1 MKTQILLSLLSFF
14 FYQLTFAQASEEPL
28 RIKAQID
35 CRGCD
40 DSFMRQNIEFLDHV
54 RDQDLAE
61 IYVLVNTSGNP
72 SSIIYD
78 IEYLGKGRFEGINNK
93 FTADFSR
100 TLTGNEIRQE
110 LLNTLRKGFVPYLL
124 HTDLS
129 ESMDVVMNE
138 VAETT
143 TNKIEDPW
151 NNWIFSVRGNMNMEN
166 QDTREEFNYNVG
178 FEGDKVTEHWRVRLD
193 GNYNRNILKITE
205 SDNSSFTS
213 IRDRK
218 FIGGSIVKSLGNHWS
233 AGVFSNVSS
242 NTVDNFKLRTA
253 VAPAIEYSIY
263 DYQEV
268 LTREITFAYQ
278 VGYNHQDYLET
289 TIFDKMEESFYNQ
302 SLSMNLRYRKNWG
315 SVFSSI
321 RASHFLNDPD
331 KNRLSINNYAS
342 VRLFK
347 GFSVRV
353 NADFQVIKDQINL
366 PKGEASL
373 EDIILQQRALATT
386 SKLNLGLG
394 MSYTFGSIFN
404 NVLNTRL

>member
-1 MKTQILLSLLSFF
+1 MKLKHTTYLFCLLVSYMSL
-14 FYQLTFAQASEEPL
+14 AQATDTPS

-40 DSFMRQNIEFLDHV
+40 DNYMRQNIDFLDHV
-54 RDQDLAE
+54 RDQEMAE

-72 SSIIYD
+72 SSIIYE
-78 IEYLGKGRFEGINNK
+78 IEYLGKERFDGINNK
-93 FTADFSR
+93 FTVDFSR
-100 TLTGNEIRQE
+100 TLTGNEIRD
-110 LLNTLRKGFVPYLL
+110 LLLETLKKGFVPYLL

-129 ESMDVVMNE
+129 KSLDVVMNE
-138 VAETT
+138 IAETST
-143 TNKIEDPW
+143 DKIEDPW
-151 NNWIFSVRGNMNMEN
+151 NNWIFSVRGNMDMEH

-178 FEGDKVTEHWRVRLD
+178 FDGDKVTEHWRVRLD

-218 FIGGSIVKSLGNHWS
+218 FLGGSIVKSLGNHWS
-233 AGVFSNVSS
+233 AGVFGNIGS
-242 NTVDNFKLRTA
+242 NTVDNFKLRSA

-278 VGYNHQDYLET
+278 FNYNHQDYLEA
-289 TIFDKMEESFYNQ
+289 TIFDKMEESFYSQ
-302 SLSMNLRYRKNWG
+302 SVSMNLRYRKNWG
-315 SVFSSI
+315 SLYSSV
-321 RASHFLNDPD
+321 RASHFIDDPH

-386 SKLNLGLG
+386 SKLNLGFG